1 MSPKIVLYNKLAS
14 VFLQNI
20 TTCRFVVESPLNPQ
34 EAVAFR
40 SSASYSHRGSLV
52 VHEVSFP
59 GNTFKLAS
67 TCSIVSGD
75 VVARQKTEANDASA
89 RFFYKEAC
97 LCKRSKTPS
106 TEKHRPYRKNSHLTQ
121 RQYVALLPHKQQNT
135 TGYGSVKNKNNTS
148 V

>member
-40 SSASYSHRGSLV
+40 SSASYSHRCSLV

-59 GNTFKLAS
+59 GNTSNLQAPVRLCLEMLSPDRKQKQVHVFYYQPLMKTFWTTLY
-67 TCSIVSGD
+67 SILSVEMNGG
-75 VVARQKTEANDASA
+75 QITE
-89 RFFYKEAC
+89 
-97 LCKRSKTPS
+97 SKC
-106 TEKHRPYRKNSHLTQ
+106 
-121 RQYVALLPHKQQNT
+121 
-135 TGYGSVKNKNNTS
+135 
-148 V
+148 

>member
-20 TTCRFVVESPLNPQ
+20 TTCRFVVYREPPESTG
-34 EAVAFR
+34 
-40 SSASYSHRGSLV
+40 SSCSASYSHRVSLV

-59 GNTFKLAS
+59 GNTSNLQAPVRLCLGMLSPDRK
-67 TCSIVSGD
+67 
-75 VVARQKTEANDASA
+75 QKQMMQVHVFLQRSMP
-89 RFFYKEAC
+89 
-97 LCKRSKTPS
+97 CKRSKTPS
-106 TEKHRPYRKNSHLTQ
+106 TEKQRSYRKNSHLTQ

>member
-1 MSPKIVLYNKLAS
+1 MLYNKLAS

-40 SSASYSHRGSLV
+40 SSASYSHSGSLV
-52 VHEVSFP
+52 VHEVPFP

-67 TCSIVSGD
+67 TRSIVSGD
-75 VVARQKTEANDASA
+75 VVARQKTEASDASA
-89 RFFYKEAC
+89 HFFIKEAC

-121 RQYVALLPHKQQNT
+121 RQYVALLETYATQTTKHHRLWLSQKQ
-135 TGYGSVKNKNNTS
+135 KLEH
-148 V
+148 